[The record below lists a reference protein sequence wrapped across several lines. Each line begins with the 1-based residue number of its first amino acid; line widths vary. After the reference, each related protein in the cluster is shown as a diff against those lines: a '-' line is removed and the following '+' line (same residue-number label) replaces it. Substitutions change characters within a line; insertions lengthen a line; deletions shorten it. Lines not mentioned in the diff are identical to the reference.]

1 MTILLLGGRG
11 RIGWELQR
19 ALAPL
24 GPVWAPGR
32 DEFDLAHPSALGA
45 RVRALAPQ
53 LIVNAAA
60 YTAVDRAE
68 AETALADAVN
78 AEAPSVLADVA
89 ARLGATLVHY
99 STDQVFDG
107 RAPEPYHEGDL
118 PAPLNAYGRSK
129 LEGERRIRASGARHL
144 ILRTTWVHAPRGG
157 SFARLM
163 LDLAA
168 REAPIRVV
176 DDEVGVPTPASLVAD
191 VTAHLLRALPRAPGL
206 QGLYHCVAG
215 GAVSRLDYAAFVLA
229 QARARGWVLH
239 QGPDDLVPVH
249 SADYPAAA
257 ARPLNA
263 RLDNGRLQRAFGL
276 RLPPW
281 EEGVLRLLE
290 EWKPAR

>member
-11 RIGWELQR
+11 RVGWELQR

-24 GPVWAPGR
+24 GPVRAPGR
-32 DEFDLAHPSALGA
+32 DEFDLARPAALA
-45 RVRALAPQ
+45 ERVRALAPQ

-60 YTAVDRAE
+60 YTAVDLAQT
-68 AETALADAVN
+68 ETALADAVN
-78 AEAPSVLADVA
+78 AEAPGRLAEVA
-89 ARLGATLVHY
+89 AQLGATLVHY

-107 RAPEPYHEGDL
+107 RAPAPYREHDA
-118 PAPLNAYGRSK
+118 PAPLNAYGRGK

-144 ILRTTWVHAPRGG
+144 ILRTTWVHAVRGG

-176 DDEVGVPTPASLVAD
+176 DDEVGTPTPASLVAD
-191 VTAHLLRALPRAPGL
+191 VSAHLLRSLKQAPEL
-206 QGLYHCVAG
+206 HGLYHCVAG

-229 QARARGWVLH
+229 QARARGWALL
-239 QGPDDLVPVH
+239 QGPDDLVRVH

-263 RLDNGRLQRAFGL
+263 RLDNGRLQQAFGL
-276 RLPPW
+276 RMPPW
-281 EEGVLRLLE
+281 QEGVLRLLE
-290 EWKPAR
+290 EWGPAP